1 MLRKR
6 MKKKLFFVI
15 LCLHTVAFGQ
25 GAWQIEWIG
34 TEQATV
40 SKHPKTAFKDSL
52 SLLNYLSQF
61 QQTAISKGYLLS
73 SCDSISFNGKNAA
86 VLFHLGQKFEQATI
100 HISSEDRRFIKNTA
114 LRERSIV
121 SMPFLPS
128 EISGLMTDVQSEI
141 LATGYPFVRLSLT
154 SISMEKEHLDAQLR
168 VDKGPL
174 VTWKE
179 IHIKG
184 DSTVS
189 SKFISN
195 LIGIRIGDLFNEELL
210 RDLDR
215 KIGQVPYIKIIKPSA
230 VFFTK
235 EGAELFLYLN
245 TEPLSSV
252 NGVLGLQPDPL
263 SGRVGVT
270 GDLDL
275 KLLNALKRGELL
287 ALNWRSIRV
296 KTQSISIRLNLP
308 FLFSTPIGTDVR
320 FQLYKRDSSFLE
332 VKALLGIQYM
342 LRNGTTFK
350 VFYQNA
356 TSSLLGGSTGNPN
369 FSNLSSLQTNNY
381 GVSLNRRKMD
391 YIPNPTRG
399 YSFNIE
405 GAVGGRKSVLNDS
418 SEVVKSNAYRG
429 SLASEWFLPLAKRHV
444 LHLNTLFEFYYAGE
458 IFQNEV
464 FRFGGQQSLR
474 GFNEEELYAT
484 TRSILSLE
492 YRFLLDK
499 NSNVFAFFD
508 QAVYENRSTT
518 YYKDAPFGFGFGL
531 SFGTRAGIFA
541 VSYGLGKQLN
551 NPMKLNNGKIHFGYV
566 AYF

>member
-1 MLRKR
+1 

-15 LCLHTVAFGQ
+15 FLLHSIAFGQ
-25 GAWQIEWIG
+25 EAWQLTWTGSDYTKI
-34 TEQATV
+34 
-40 SKHPKTAFKDSL
+40 SKNPKSSFKDSL
-52 SLLNYLSQF
+52 SLLNYLNQF
-61 QQTAISKGYLLS
+61 QQTAISKGYLLA
-73 SCDSISFNGKNAA
+73 SCDSLTFQSKRAE
-86 VLFHLGQKFEQATI
+86 VLFHLGIKFQEATL
-100 HISSEDRRFIKNTA
+100 HVSSEDRRYIKNTA
-114 LRERSIV
+114 LRERSLV
-121 SMPFLPS
+121 TLPFTPS
-128 EISGLMTDVQSEI
+128 EISTVLQSIQTEVM
-141 LATGYPFVRLSLT
+141 AAGYPFARVSLRT
-154 SISMEKEHLDAQLR
+154 VSIEHEKLDAQLLVQR
-168 VDKGPL
+168 GPQM
-174 VTWKE
+174 TWKD

-184 DSTVS
+184 DSS
-189 SKFISN
+189 ISAKYISN
-195 LIGIRIGDLFNEELL
+195 LIGIHIGDLFNDDLVS
-210 RDLDR
+210 DLDR
-215 KIGQVPYIKIIKPSA
+215 KIEQVPYIKTIKPSA

-235 EGAELFLYLN
+235 EGAELFLYLK

-287 ALNWRSIRV
+287 ALNWRSIRP
-296 KTQSISIRLNLP
+296 KTQAISIRLNLP
-308 FLFSTPIGTDVR
+308 FLFSTPIGTDLR

-332 VKALLGIQYM
+332 IKALLGVQYM
-342 LRNGTTFK
+342 LRNGSIFK

-356 TSSLLGGSTGNPN
+356 TSSLLGGSAGNPN
-369 FSNLSSLQTNNY
+369 FSDLSSLQNNNY
-381 GVSLNRRKMD
+381 GASISRRKVD
-391 YIPNPTRG
+391 YIPNPSRG
-399 YSFNIE
+399 FAFSFE

-418 SEVVKSNAYRG
+418 ADVVKSTAFRG
-429 SLASEWFLPLAKRHV
+429 NLSAEWFIPLAKRHV
-444 LHLNTLFEFYYAGE
+444 LHLNTVSEFYYADE

-484 TRSILSLE
+484 TRSIVSVE
-492 YRFLLDK
+492 YRYLLDK

-508 QAVYENRSTT
+508 QAIYENRSTT

-541 VSYGLGKQLN
+541 VSYGLGKQMN
-551 NPMKLNNGKIHFGYV
+551 NPLKLNNGKIHFGYV

>member
-1 MLRKR
+1 
-6 MKKKLFFVI
+6 MKKNLFFVI
-15 LCLHTVAFGQ
+15 FFLQTIAFSQ
-25 GAWQIEWIG
+25 ESWQIAWVG
-34 TEQATV
+34 TDQTQLT
-40 SKHPKTAFKDSL
+40 KHPKESFKDSL
-52 SLLNYLSQF
+52 SLRNFLNQF
-61 QQTAISKGYLLS
+61 HQVAISKGYLLA
-73 SCDSISFNGKNAA
+73 SCDSISFKSKKAF
-86 VLFHLGQKFEQATI
+86 VLFQLGPKFQQATI
-100 HISSEDRRFIKNTA
+100 HITTEDQRYIRNSI

-121 SMPFLPS
+121 NLPFLPS
-128 EISGLMTDVQSEI
+128 EISSLMGGMQNQLLS
-141 LATGYPFVRLSLT
+141 AGYPFARVSLN
-154 SISMEKEHLDAQLR
+154 SISIDKEQLDAQL
-168 VDKGPL
+168 VVEKGPL

-184 DSTVS
+184 DSTLS
-189 SKFISN
+189 PKFISN
-195 LIGIRIGDLFNEELL
+195 LIGIHVGDLFNETLL
-210 RDLDR
+210 SELDR
-215 KIGQVPYIKIIKPSA
+215 KIEQVPYIKTIKPSA
-230 VFFTK
+230 IFFTK
-235 EGAELFLYLN
+235 EGAELFLYLK

-287 ALNWRSIRV
+287 ALNWRSIRA
-296 KTQSISIRLNLP
+296 KTQSINVRVNLP
-308 FLFSTPIGTDVR
+308 FLFSTPIGTDLR

-332 VKALLGIQYM
+332 IKALLGIQYM
-342 LRNGTTFK
+342 LRNGTTLK

-356 TSSLLGGSTGNPN
+356 TSSLLSGSAGNPS

-381 GVSLNRRKMD
+381 GVSFNRRKVD
-391 YIPNPTRG
+391 YIPNPSRG
-399 YSFNIE
+399 FAFNFE
-405 GAVGGRKSVLNDS
+405 GAVGGRKSKLNDS
-418 SEVVKSNAYRG
+418 SDVIKSNAFRG
-429 SLASEWFLPLAKRHV
+429 TLSLEWFIPMAKRHI
-444 LHLNTLFEFYYAGE
+444 LHINTLAEFYYADQ

-508 QAVYENRSTT
+508 QAIYENSSTN
-518 YYKDAPFGFGFGL
+518 YYKDTPFGFGFGL

-541 VSYGLGKQLN
+541 VSYGLGKQMN
-551 NPMKLNNGKIHFGYV
+551 NPLKLNNGKIHFGYV

>member
-1 MLRKR
+1 
-6 MKKKLFFVI
+6 MKKIVFFVI
-15 LCLHTVAFGQ
+15 LVLHTIAFGQ
-25 GAWQIEWIG
+25 ESWQIMWVG
-34 TEQATV
+34 TDQTIIT
-40 SKHPKTAFKDSL
+40 KHPKEYFKDSL
-52 SLLNYLSQF
+52 SLRNFLDQF
-61 QQTAISKGYLLS
+61 QQTAISKGYLLA
-73 SCDSISFNGKNAA
+73 SCDSISFNSKKAYI
-86 VLFHLGQKFEQATI
+86 LFQTGPKFKEATI
-100 HISSEDRRFIKNTA
+100 HISSEDQRYIRNSI

-121 SMPFLPS
+121 NMPFLPT
-128 EISGLMTDVQSEI
+128 EISSLMGSLQNQLLSS
-141 LATGYPFVRLSLT
+141 GYPFARVSLT
-154 SISMEKEHLDAQLR
+154 SISVDKEQLDAQL
-168 VDKGPL
+168 VVQKGPL
-174 VTWKE
+174 VVWTE

-184 DSTVS
+184 DSTLS
-189 SKFISN
+189 PKFISN
-195 LIGIRIGDLFNEELL
+195 LIGIHAGDLFNETLL
-210 RDLDR
+210 SDLDR
-215 KIGQVPYIKIIKPSA
+215 KIGQVPYIKTIKPSA

-235 EGAELFLYLN
+235 EGAELFLYLK

-287 ALNWRSIRV
+287 ALNWRSIRA
-296 KTQSISIRLNLP
+296 KTQSINLRVNLP
-308 FLFSTPIGTDVR
+308 FIFSTPIGTDLR

-332 VKALLGIQYM
+332 IKALLGIQYM

-356 TSSLLGGSTGNPN
+356 TSSLLSGSAGNPS

-381 GVSLNRRKMD
+381 GVSFNRRKLD
-391 YIPNPTRG
+391 YIPNPSRG
-399 YSFNIE
+399 FAFNVE
-405 GAVGGRKSVLNDS
+405 GAVGGRKSKLNDT
-418 SEVVKSNAYRG
+418 SEVIKSNAFRG
-429 SLASEWFLPLAKRHV
+429 TLSAEWFIPIAKRHI
-444 LHLNTLFEFYYAGE
+444 LHINTLSEFYYADQ

-508 QAVYENRSTT
+508 QAIYENRSTN
-518 YYKDAPFGFGFGL
+518 YYKDTPFGFGFGL

-541 VSYGLGKQLN
+541 VSYGLGKQMN
-551 NPMKLNNGKIHFGYV
+551 NPLKLNNGKIHFGYV

>member
-1 MLRKR
+1 
-6 MKKKLFFVI
+6 MKKIVFFVI
-15 LCLHTVAFGQ
+15 LVLHTIAFGQ
-25 GAWQIEWIG
+25 ESWQIMWVG
-34 TEQATV
+34 TDQTIIT
-40 SKHPKTAFKDSL
+40 KHPKEYFKDSL
-52 SLLNYLSQF
+52 SLRNFLDQF
-61 QQTAISKGYLLS
+61 QQTAISKGYLLA
-73 SCDSISFNGKNAA
+73 SCDSISFNSKKAYI
-86 VLFHLGQKFEQATI
+86 LFQTGPKFKEATI
-100 HISSEDRRFIKNTA
+100 HISSEDQRYIRNSI

-121 SMPFLPS
+121 NMPFLPT
-128 EISGLMTDVQSEI
+128 EISSLMGSLQNQLLSS
-141 LATGYPFVRLSLT
+141 GYPFARVSLT
-154 SISMEKEHLDAQLR
+154 SISVDKEQLDAQL
-168 VDKGPL
+168 VVQKGPL
-174 VTWKE
+174 VVWTE

-184 DSTVS
+184 DSTLS
-189 SKFISN
+189 PKFISN
-195 LIGIRIGDLFNEELL
+195 LIGIHAGDLFNETLL
-210 RDLDR
+210 SDLDR
-215 KIGQVPYIKIIKPSA
+215 KIGQVPYIKTIKPSA

-235 EGAELFLYLN
+235 EGAELFLYLK

-287 ALNWRSIRV
+287 ALNWRSIRA
-296 KTQSISIRLNLP
+296 KTQSINLRVNLP
-308 FLFSTPIGTDVR
+308 FLFSTPIGTDLR

-332 VKALLGIQYM
+332 IKALLGIQYM

-356 TSSLLGGSTGNPN
+356 TSSLLSGSAGNPS

-381 GVSLNRRKMD
+381 GVSFNRRKLD
-391 YIPNPTRG
+391 YIPNPSRG
-399 YSFNIE
+399 FAFNVE
-405 GAVGGRKSVLNDS
+405 GAVGGRKSKLNDT
-418 SEVVKSNAYRG
+418 SEVLKSIAFRG
-429 SLASEWFLPLAKRHV
+429 TLSAEWFIPMAKRHI
-444 LHLNTLFEFYYAGE
+444 LHINTLSEFYYADQ

-464 FRFGGQQSLR
+464 FRFGGQQSFR

-508 QAVYENRSTT
+508 QAIYENRSTN
-518 YYKDAPFGFGFGL
+518 YYKDTPFGFGFGL

-541 VSYGLGKQLN
+541 VSYGLGKQMN
-551 NPMKLNNGKIHFGYV
+551 NPLKLNNGKIHFGYV

>member
-1 MLRKR
+1 
-6 MKKKLFFVI
+6 MKKIVFFVI
-15 LCLHTVAFGQ
+15 LVLHTIAFGQ
-25 GAWQIEWIG
+25 ESWQIMWVG
-34 TEQATV
+34 TDQTIIT
-40 SKHPKTAFKDSL
+40 KHPKEYFKDSL
-52 SLLNYLSQF
+52 SLRNFLDQF
-61 QQTAISKGYLLS
+61 QQTAISKGYLLA
-73 SCDSISFNGKNAA
+73 SCDSISFNNKKAY
-86 VLFHLGQKFEQATI
+86 VLFQTGPKFKEATI
-100 HISSEDRRFIKNTA
+100 HVSSEDQRYIRNSI

-121 SMPFLPS
+121 NMPFLPT
-128 EISGLMTDVQSEI
+128 EISSLMGSLQSQ
-141 LATGYPFVRLSLT
+141 LLSSGYPFARVSLT
-154 SISMEKEHLDAQLR
+154 SISVDKEQLDAQL
-168 VDKGPL
+168 VVQKGPL
-174 VTWKE
+174 VVWTE

-184 DSTVS
+184 DSTLS
-189 SKFISN
+189 PKFISN
-195 LIGIRIGDLFNEELL
+195 LIGIHAGDLFNETLL
-210 RDLDR
+210 SDLDR
-215 KIGQVPYIKIIKPSA
+215 KIGQVPYIKTIKPSA

-235 EGAELFLYLN
+235 EGAELFLYLK

-287 ALNWRSIRV
+287 ALNWRSIRA
-296 KTQSISIRLNLP
+296 KTQSINLRVNLP
-308 FLFSTPIGTDVR
+308 FLFSTPIGTDLR

-332 VKALLGIQYM
+332 IKALLGIQYM

-356 TSSLLGGSTGNPN
+356 TSSLLSGSTGNPS

-381 GVSLNRRKMD
+381 GVSFNRRKLD
-391 YIPNPTRG
+391 YIPNPSRG
-399 YSFNIE
+399 FAFNVE
-405 GAVGGRKSVLNDS
+405 GAVGGRKSKLNDT
-418 SEVVKSNAYRG
+418 SEVLKSNAFRG
-429 SLASEWFLPLAKRHV
+429 TLSAEWFIPMAKRHI
-444 LHLNTLFEFYYAGE
+444 LHINTLSEFYYADQ

-508 QAVYENRSTT
+508 RAIYENRSTN
-518 YYKDAPFGFGFGL
+518 YYKDTPFGFGFGL

-541 VSYGLGKQLN
+541 VSYGLGKQMN
-551 NPMKLNNGKIHFGYV
+551 NPLKLNNGKIHFGYV

>member
-1 MLRKR
+1 
-6 MKKKLFFVI
+6 MKKIMFFVI
-15 LCLHTVAFGQ
+15 LVLHTIAFGQ
-25 GAWQIEWIG
+25 ESWQITWVGKDQTKI
-34 TEQATV
+34 T
-40 SKHPKTAFKDSL
+40 KHPKESFKDSL
-52 SLLNYLSQF
+52 SLHNYLSQF
-61 QQTAISKGYLLS
+61 QQVAISKGYLLA
-73 SCDSISFNGKNAA
+73 SCDSISFKSKTAS
-86 VLFHLGQKFEQATI
+86 VLFQPGPKFQQATI
-100 HISSEDRRFIKNTA
+100 HIASEDQRYIRNSI

-121 SMPFLPS
+121 NMPFLPS
-128 EISGLMTDVQSEI
+128 EISSLMGGIQNQLLS
-141 LATGYPFVRLSLT
+141 AGYPFARVSLN
-154 SISMEKEHLDAQLR
+154 SISLDKEQLDAQL
-168 VDKGPL
+168 VVEKGPF

-184 DSTVS
+184 DSTLS
-189 SKFISN
+189 PKFISN
-195 LIGIRIGDLFNEELL
+195 LIGIHVGDLFNETLLSEL
-210 RDLDR
+210 DQ
-215 KIGQVPYIKIIKPSA
+215 KIEQVPYIKTIKSSA

-235 EGAELFLYLN
+235 EGAELFLYLK

-287 ALNWRSIRV
+287 SLNWRSIRA
-296 KTQSISIRLNLP
+296 KTQSINVRVNLP
-308 FLFSTPIGTDVR
+308 FLFSTPIGTDLR

-332 VKALLGIQYM
+332 IKALFGVQYM

-356 TSSLLGGSTGNPN
+356 TSSLLSGSTGNPN
-369 FSNLSSLQTNNY
+369 FSNLSSLQSNNY
-381 GVSLNRRKMD
+381 GLSFNRRKVD
-391 YIPNPTRG
+391 YIPNPSRG
-399 YSFNIE
+399 FAFNFE
-405 GAVGGRKSVLNDS
+405 GSVGGRKSRLNDT
-418 SEVVKSNAYRG
+418 SEVLKSNAFRG
-429 SLASEWFLPLAKRHV
+429 TLSAEWFIPMAKRHI
-444 LHLNTLFEFYYAGE
+444 LHINTLTEFYYADQ

-508 QAVYENRSTT
+508 QAIYENRSTN
-518 YYKDAPFGFGFGL
+518 YYKDTPFGFGFGL

-541 VSYGLGKQLN
+541 VSYGLGKQMN
-551 NPMKLNNGKIHFGYV
+551 NPLKLNNGKIHFGYV

>member
-1 MLRKR
+1 
-6 MKKKLFFVI
+6 MKKMLFFVI
-15 LCLHTVAFGQ
+15 LCFQTFVYGQ
-25 GAWQIEWIG
+25 GSWQITWAG
-34 TEQATV
+34 TEYSAI
-40 SKHPKTAFKDSL
+40 SHRPKTAFKDSI
-52 SLLNYLSQF
+52 SLLNYLQQF
-61 QQTAISKGYLLS
+61 QQTAISKGYLLAS
-73 SCDSISFNGKNAA
+73 FESISFKTKVAEVN
-86 VLFHLGQKFEQATI
+86 FQLGEKFRQATI
-100 HISSEDRRFIKNTA
+100 HVSSEDRRYIGNTV

-128 EISGLMTDVQSEI
+128 EISSLMSAVQSEL
-141 LATGYPFVRLSLT
+141 LAAGYPFVRVSLT
-154 SISMEKEHLDAQLR
+154 SISIEKEKLDAQLV

-184 DSTVS
+184 DSS
-189 SKFISN
+189 ISAKFIAN
-195 LIGIRIGDLFNEELL
+195 LIGIHVGDLFNEELV

-215 KIGQVPYIKIIKPSA
+215 KIEQVPYIKTIKPSA
-230 VFFTK
+230 VFFTN

-296 KTQSISIRLNLP
+296 KTQSIALRLNLP
-308 FLFSTPIGTDVR
+308 FLFSTPIGTDLR

-356 TSSLLGGSTGNPN
+356 TSSLLGGSAGNPN
-369 FSNLSSLQTNNY
+369 FSDLSSLQTNNY
-381 GVSLNRRKMD
+381 GISLSRRKMD
-391 YIPNPTRG
+391 YIPNPSRG
-399 YSFNIE
+399 FAFSFE

-418 SEVVKSNAYRG
+418 AEVVKSTAFRG
-429 SLASEWFLPLAKRHV
+429 SLGAEWFIPLAKRHV
-444 LHLNTLFEFYYAGE
+444 LHLNTSTEFYYADE

-484 TRSILSLE
+484 TRSLLSIE

-508 QAVYENRSTT
+508 QAMYENRSAM

-541 VSYGLGKQLN
+541 VSYGLGKQMN
-551 NPMKLNNGKIHFGYV
+551 NPLKLNNGKIHFGYV